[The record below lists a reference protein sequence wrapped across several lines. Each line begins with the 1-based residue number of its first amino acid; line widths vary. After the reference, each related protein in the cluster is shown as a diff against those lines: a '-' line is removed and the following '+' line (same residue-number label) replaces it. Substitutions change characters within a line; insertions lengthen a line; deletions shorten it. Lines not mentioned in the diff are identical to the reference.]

1 MLKTFTTPHDGKLVM
16 LKIKNNE
23 AICCTSEHPFLHVDF
38 SDFNSKSKGLKTLT
52 ERKNNN
58 EDFKTSF
65 KFSTI
70 NKLSVGD
77 LLTSPV
83 IHRIENSNL
92 NVNRARALGIWAAE
106 GSFSKKYNKRQG
118 VNFTLGITEH
128 KQANMLK
135 EIFEEEFPECSV
147 HINPEPERS
156 VISIRVTGGNIAEYF
171 FYHCGEYSHEKRLSK
186 ELVFANDEIKKSFL
200 VGWLD
205 GDGCKSTN
213 NKLIGISVSPHMSYQ
228 IRFMLNAMKIGSS
241 LRKIGASTTKF
252 PNDREY
258 NCRPHYRLELYGN
271 AYKKLGCDVNSIKY
285 AFEDIPHKIISNFED
300 DYSLHYLS
308 EVGEIDFTG
317 NVYNFEVEDDHSYIA
332 NGIVV
337 HNCDIFPEEE
347 LLKAYKQ
354 WIGKPLCVD
363 HKSSSVDAIRGIILD
378 TYYDRSL
385 KRVIGLC
392 ALDKV
397 TYPDLAKKVSLGYS
411 TCVSMGTAVS
421 SAICTDCGNV
431 AKTEKDFC
439 SHMVSKSCYGEINVG
454 LNPIELSIVVNGADP
469 QAKIRTIIAAAN
481 TVNNHLAEQ
490 EQELTKLS
498 DSNNLETDRLN
509 RLKELEEDLK
519 NANEKLAELKDI
531 IESSNDVEQIDAPYG
546 QSSGRYIDPSDET
559 NQNAVGLNFPE
570 RYAYNTALLNEVTD
584 LRSSLEG
591 RLHKMENILDK
602 LQYKE
607 ETMSTND
614 TMNKEAYFQGG
625 GGVNEPTPGQKKYP
639 VDPLNEQSRSKDKQM
654 VGESPFPDVGPVDG
668 MHPSPASVDQ
678 KDELERKKMLA
689 RAEQEERSMRRAA
702 ALQKAKENIMNQKEA
717 YFQGGGGV
725 NEPAPHKVKYPID
738 KLNEELRDNED
749 KQMVGQK
756 PFPDVGPVDG
766 MHPSPLSADQKDEL
780 ARKKLLQRA
789 SLKARFVRV
798 ANPDGT
804 DNLGDSAWQVYAKDE
819 VGEKL
824 VFSASVNEISGGRS
838 DALFDVIATK
848 EFGTKMLDKIRAV
861 GITKAASV
869 YKKAQAVT
877 GPGANPVQADIG
889 GAGQTPAMPDVSAPV
904 DSAPVDVS
912 DEGGKGDPKETALKL
927 AEKMRDMSSDLLE
940 AVRSLTGE
948 QSQMGEM
955 EEGLEAMPKA
965 AAEVLSPLY
974 EMRKDLNSSLISG
987 TKKSLSEL
995 RDHVEELELIA
1006 SVVDSET
1013 TMNPEYV
1020 NTIVEDAFED
1030 AKKALADAHGLVKAF
1045 GKYARGTA
1053 GLVKR
1058 AEEVLSATAADDEN
1072 DARKKAKKSK
1082 EEKSSKKSKDEHKS
1096 SEKSSDEDD
1105 SDKNDVS
1112 DESLIDDFSFGDDD
1126 LALPEDDDFEAELDF
1141 DVDHDDHDEH
1151 HDEHDDEHFDGLD
1164 DLEMPADDMNNTMVE
1179 IPEGQAIPAGAKAVS
1194 EDKNMVTAEFDLT
1207 SKEGRAAYRA
1217 KLAAD
1222 ATGKEDDGEVQT
1234 AESIKFSDMLD
1245 QADGLADGQTQL
1257 DVKPSDELGK
1267 VETPEEQI
1275 DKDLEVARMEPKVR
1289 EAARLNQLITEGK
1302 ISTDQLNSLI
1312 SQGLDP
1318 EVVKY
1323 WKQYYGQAG
1332 KEGAEFAKLLTTE
1345 TMKAKAEEDMKSY
1358 KVKVARAYELANDM
1372 VRRGLL
1378 TDDRTSVSAQVDEIM
1393 KWNDEAFES
1402 MKRVVAKHA
1411 PLSLK
1416 KEASGVPQVGLI
1428 GSGDQFSQ
1436 NAEVDFQ
1443 SELDRAFSG
1452 RKY

>member
-1 MLKTFTTPHDGKLVM
+1 MATGFIKIGELQSVSENSIRSAESVFADPYIEERFKKFAGTLKRIAPKANEFLYFSAVM
-16 LKIKNNE
+16 LHSAE
-23 AICCTSEHPFLHVDF
+23 ASLINPDGTPKLTTRGELAKANWEKKGESWKWVC
-38 SDFNSKSKGLKTLT
+38 SDINLKPY
-52 ERKNNN
+52 K
-58 EDFKTSF
+58 
-65 KFSTI
+65 
-70 NKLSVGD
+70 
-77 LLTSPV
+77 
-83 IHRIENSNL
+83 NSN
-92 NVNRARALGIWAAE
+92 G
-106 GSFSKKYNKRQG
+106 
-118 VNFTLGITEH
+118 
-128 KQANMLK
+128 
-135 EIFEEEFPECSV
+135 
-147 HINPEPERS
+147 
-156 VISIRVTGGNIAEYF
+156 
-171 FYHCGEYSHEKRLSK
+171 
-186 ELVFANDEIKKSFL
+186 
-200 VGWLD
+200 
-205 GDGCKSTN
+205 
-213 NKLIGISVSPHMSYQ
+213 
-228 IRFMLNAMKIGSS
+228 
-241 LRKIGASTTKF
+241 
-252 PNDREY
+252 
-258 NCRPHYRLELYGN
+258 
-271 AYKKLGCDVNSIKY
+271 
-285 AFEDIPHKIISNFED
+285 
-300 DYSLHYLS
+300 
-308 EVGEIDFTG
+308 
-317 NVYNFEVEDDHSYIA
+317 
-332 NGIVV
+332 
-337 HNCDIFPEEE
+337 DIFPEEE
-347 LLKAYKQ
+347 LVKAHRL
-354 WIGKPLCVD
+354 WVGCPLCVD

-378 TYYDRSL
+378 TFYDPIF

-392 ALDKV
+392 ALDKI

-411 TCVSMGTAVS
+411 TCVSMGTAVGK
-421 SAICTDCGNV
+421 AICFDCGNV
-431 AKTEKDFC
+431 ARTEKDFC
-439 SHMVSKSCYGEINVG
+439 SHMISKSCYGEINVD
-454 LNPIELSIVVNGADP
+454 LQPIELSLVVNGADP

-498 DSNNLETDRLN
+498 DSTNLESDQLHRLE
-509 RLKELEEDLK
+509 ELEEDLK

-531 IESSNDVEQIDAPYG
+531 IESSDGAEQIDAPYG
-546 QSSGRYIDPSDET
+546 QSSGRYIDPSDEI

-570 RYAYNTALLNEVTD
+570 RYAYNTALLNEVKD

-819 VGEKL
+819 SGEKL
-824 VFSASVNEISGGRS
+824 VFSASVDEISGGRS

-848 EFGTKMLDKIRAV
+848 DFGTKMLDKIRS
-861 GITKAASV
+861 GGLTKAAAV
-869 YKKAQAVT
+869 YKKAQAVA
-877 GPGANPVQADIG
+877 GPGANPVQADVG
-889 GAGQTPAMPDVSAPV
+889 GAGETPAMPDVSAPV
-904 DSAPVDVS
+904 SAPSDVS

-927 AEKMRDMSSDLLE
+927 AENMRDMSSDLLE

-948 QSQMGEM
+948 QSQMGDM

-965 AAEVLSPLY
+965 ASEVLAPLY
-974 EMRKDLNSSLISG
+974 DMRKQLNSSLLSG

-995 RDHVEELELIA
+995 RDHAEELELIA
-1006 SVVDSET
+1006 SVVSSET

-1030 AKKALADAHGLVKAF
+1030 AKKALADAHGLLRAF

-1058 AEEVLSATAADDEN
+1058 AEEVLSATAGDDEN

-1082 EEKSSKKSKDEHKS
+1082 EEKSSKKSKEEHKS
-1096 SEKSSDEDD
+1096 SEKSSDED
-1105 SDKNDVS
+1105 SDKNDAS
-1112 DESLIDDFSFGDDD
+1112 DESLMDDFSFGDDD
-1126 LALPEDDDFEAELDF
+1126 LALPEGDDFEADLDL
-1141 DVDHDDHDEH
+1141 DVDHDEHNDEH
-1151 HDEHDDEHFDGLD
+1151 HDEHDEHFDGLD
-1164 DLEMPADDMNNTMVE
+1164 DLEMPADDLNNTMVE

-1222 ATGKEDDGEVQT
+1222 ATGKEDDGEVQK
-1234 AESIKFSDMLD
+1234 AESIQFSDMLD
-1245 QADGLADGQTQL
+1245 HADGLADGQTHL

-1275 DKDLEVARMEPKVR
+1275 GKDLEVARMEPKIR

-1302 ISTDQLNSLI
+1302 VSTEQLESLI
-1312 SQGLDP
+1312 AQGLDP

-1332 KEGAEFAKLLTTE
+1332 KEGSEFAKLLTTE

-1411 PLSLK
+1411 PLSIK

-1443 SELDRAFSG
+1443 SELDMAFSG